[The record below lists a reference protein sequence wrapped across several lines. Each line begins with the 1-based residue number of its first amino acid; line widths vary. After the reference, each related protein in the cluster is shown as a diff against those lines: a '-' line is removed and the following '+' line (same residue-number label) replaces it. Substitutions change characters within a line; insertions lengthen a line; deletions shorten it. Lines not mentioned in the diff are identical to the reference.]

1 MYAAGMAIQSH
12 TVTPLDLRILAPALE
27 EVMRRPRTISPD
39 ILERWSSMRAS
50 RDRTGIGLTALLKVL
65 SVQ

>member
-27 EVMRRPRTISPD
+27 EVMRRPGTISPE
-39 ILERWSSMRAS
+39 ILERGPR
-50 RDRTGIGLTALLKVL
+50 
-65 SVQ
+65 